1 MIAEKGNLGSQ
12 NLEKFAKIDVA
23 WLPLPSFGVLYELEN
38 VFFAE
43 MGHGIMAHEGALAG
57 AVIATKFVPNFFISL
72 MDITGHCFTVDL
84 KHVCS
89 ICQKFIIEGIQ
100 TNFVILTNCHSV
112 VDVAKRV
119 FWSQPSHS
127 TEITLVPSAYTRILC
142 PVIPCCLPL
151 RGHHLTPI
159 VSFQI
164 APDHIHYI
172 MKKVGKQHVKMRTL
186 KFPFCSVQLYGEE
199 INTEYEKLR
208 GQKCFLTSCSVFN
221 LPNSEHVIV
230 KSSRSSFLV
239 DGNCV
244 HFRMRMIPV

>member
-1 MIAEKGNLGSQ
+1 MITGKSNPESQ
-12 NLEKFAKIDVA
+12 DLEKFAKIDVA
-23 WLPLPSFGVLYELEN
+23 WLPLPAYGVLYELQN

-43 MGHGIMAHEGALAG
+43 MGRGIMAYESALAG
-57 AVIATKFVPNFFISL
+57 AVIATKFVPSFFISL

-84 KHVCS
+84 KHVCGT
-89 ICQKFIIEGIQ
+89 CQKFIIEGIQ
-100 TNFVILTNCHSV
+100 TNFVIFTKCDTV

-119 FWSQPSHS
+119 FWAQPSRN

-142 PVIPCCLPL
+142 PVIPYCLPL
-151 RGHHLTPI
+151 REHPLTPL

-164 APDHIHYI
+164 ATDNIPYN
-172 MKKVGKQHVKMRTL
+172 MKRVGKQHVKMRTL

-221 LPNSEHVIV
+221 VPNSEHVIV
-230 KSSRSSFLV
+230 RTSRSSVLV
-239 DGNCV
+239 DANCV